1 MKSSISIVTAYLV
14 ANFLLES
21 NTIMSK
27 QPVVDL
33 VDLIPFDV
41 QFALTVNLD
50 ISIFE
55 VTDIVS
61 EWMSDV
67 FRDQLVEWGYTA
79 EEEYAIF
86 NRVILYDRQVRTLQE
101 VEEVTPAL
109 RGDRNLAQGFLYT
122 ARMGG
127 HAAFSFSEEQ
137 SLPVPVADILEI
149 QRRTLQN
156 RTAMLTLQS
165 ELQQSDPDGLGA
177 SLVALQSYL
186 NPNDVGRS
194 SGQESTDDLEM
205 VIVIAVG
212 VACAA
217 FLFLI
222 LAVIWAWRY
231 DRRNRQAYLN
241 SKAGRTGSDTTFD
254 DDGVRTTPNSSPRQD
269 FPAVVD
275 AADHYPDSVITDD
288 IATSLS
294 LYYQSGM
301 ANAMNG
307 QGRRNMGD
315 AASVSSMESYGFS
328 LDGYSP
334 SVATPMPS
342 DMPRA
347 MLQKKQQEEENED
360 EDEESAVEEQEQPQ
374 EDDDEESAKDQE
386 SVNDEESAK
395 NDVTPANEE
404 ASAFG
409 DISTVYG
416 EGGKPE
422 F

>member
-1 MKSSISIVTAYLV
+1 
-14 ANFLLES
+14 
-21 NTIMSK
+21 MSR
-27 QPVVDL
+27 QTQVDL
-33 VDLIPFDV
+33 VNLIPFDV

-55 VTDIVS
+55 VTDVVT

-67 FRDQLVEWGYTA
+67 FADKLVELGYTPDQQ
-79 EEEYAIF
+79 YAVF
-86 NRVILYDRQVRTLQE
+86 NRVILHDRRTRALTE
-101 VEEVTPAL
+101 EWVEAEELTPSL
-109 RGDRNLAQGFLYT
+109 RGDRHLNQGFLYT

-127 HAAFSFSEEQ
+127 HALFSRSEENPL
-137 SLPVPVADILEI
+137 SVPVGDILEI

-156 RTAMLTLQS
+156 RTAMMGLQMALQS
-165 ELQQSDPDGLGA
+165 ADPNGLGS
-177 SLVALQSYL
+177 SLVAVNSYL
-186 NPNDVGRS
+186 NPNDS
-194 SGQESTDDLEM
+194 SGASTQESSGDLEM

-231 DRRNRQAYLN
+231 DRRNRQAFLSQN
-241 SKAGRTGSDTTFD
+241 GKTGRTGSDTTFEED
-254 DDGVRTTPNSSPRQD
+254 AARTTPNSSPRQD

-307 QGRRNMGD
+307 QARRMQGD

-347 MLQKKQQEEENED
+347 LLQKKQEELTRED
-360 EDEESAVEEQEQPQ
+360 ESVVEEDSAYEEST
-374 EDDDEESAKDQE
+374 
-386 SVNDEESAK
+386 NDEESAK
-395 NDVTPANEE
+395 GQNRTIEQNATFDEL
-404 ASAFG
+404 
-409 DISTVYG
+409 STVYG

>member
-1 MKSSISIVTAYLV
+1 M
-14 ANFLLES
+14 S
-21 NTIMSK
+21 N
-27 QPVVDL
+27 QPLVDL

-55 VTDIVS
+55 VTDVVT

-67 FRDQLVEWGYTA
+67 FADKLIERGFTADQQFAV
-79 EEEYAIF
+79 F
-86 NRVILYDRQVRTLQE
+86 NRVILHDRQVRALSEEWEE
-101 VEEVTPAL
+101 VEELSPAL
-109 RGDRNLAQGFLYT
+109 RGDRHLTQGFLYT

-127 HAAFSFSEEQ
+127 YALFSRSNEQ
-137 SLPVPVADILEI
+137 PLSVPVGDILEI

-156 RTAMLTLQS
+156 RTAMVGLQMA
-165 ELQQSDPDGLGA
+165 LQRADPDGLGS
-177 SLVALQSYL
+177 SLVAVNSYL
-186 NPNDVGRS
+186 NPNEAVRGAPKDS
-194 SGQESTDDLEM
+194 SDDLEM

-231 DRRNRQAYLN
+231 DRRNRQAYLSN
-241 SKAGRTGSDTTFD
+241 GKTGRTGSDTTFED
-254 DDGVRTTPNSSPRQD
+254 DAARTTPNSSPRQD

-294 LYYQSGM
+294 LYYRSGM

-307 QGRRNMGD
+307 QARRPQGD

-347 MLQKKQQEEENED
+347 MLQRKQEETEKEDESAFEEESENE
-360 EDEESAVEEQEQPQ
+360 EESAIEEKATF
-374 EDDDEESAKDQE
+374 DEL
-386 SVNDEESAK
+386 
-395 NDVTPANEE
+395 
-404 ASAFG
+404 
-409 DISTVYG
+409 STVYG
-416 EGGKPE
+416 EGGRPE